1 MKHSLLVAAAAI
13 AALVSSAS
21 VAKADDDA
29 TSVAAARTI
38 GVEGLRLAEAGNCKD
53 AIDKLDRSEKLHH
66 APTTLAKLGECHIQV
81 GHLVVGIEMLHRV
94 IREQLAPDAP
104 PAFAAAKARAQKL
117 VEETQPRIAHL
128 HVSVAVP
135 PGVVPVVTVD
145 GEEIPPA
152 MLDIDR
158 PTDPGTH
165 AVEASA
171 TGYTK
176 AAQSVTLKEG
186 ERLELQLT
194 PEAAPAAPA
203 AAAPAAPAP
212 PPAAPAPPPADA
224 PSPAPRAASSAS
236 RTVGWVLLGVGAAGL
251 VTGGVAGGLA
261 LGTKSS
267 LDDACGANRG
277 ACPSDQEGRIDR
289 LQRESLVSTIG
300 FTVGAVGVV
309 GGAALLFF
317 APSTKPAAASL
328 RRPAVSVGLGS
339 VSVGG
344 SF

>member
-1 MKHSLLVAAAAI
+1 MKYSLFVAAAAV
-13 AALVSSAS
+13 ATLVSSAS
-21 VAKADDDA
+21 VARADDDA

-38 GVEGLRLAEAGNCKD
+38 GLEGLRLAEAGNCKD

-66 APTTLAKLGECHIQV
+66 APTTLAKLGECHIQ
-81 GHLVVGIEMLHRV
+81 GGRLVLGVEMLRRV
-94 IREQLAPDAP
+94 VREQLPADAP
-104 PAFAAAKARAQKL
+104 PAFAAAKVRAQKL
-117 VEETQPRIAHL
+117 VDETQPRIGQL
-128 HVSVAVP
+128 RVTVAVP

-145 GEEIPPA
+145 GDEIPAA

-165 AVEASA
+165 SVEATA
-171 TGYTK
+171 PGYKK
-176 AAQSVTLKEG
+176 ASQAVTLKDG
-186 ERLELQLT
+186 ERLAIQLT
-194 PEAAPAAPA
+194 PEAAPSATPAATPAGAAPA
-203 AAAPAAPAP
+203 DAATPATP
-212 PPAAPAPPPADA
+212 DA
-224 PSPAPRAASSAS
+224 PSSTPRASSSTS

-277 ACPSDQEGRIDR
+277 ACPPNQEGRIDR
-289 LQRESLVSTIG
+289 LQRESLISTIG
-300 FTVGAVGVV
+300 FTVGVVGAV

-317 APSTKPAAASL
+317 APATKPAAATSPT
-328 RRPAVSVGLGS
+328 RPTVSVGLGS
-339 VSVGG
+339 VSLGG